1 MKIVQFLHPGGEQ
14 SRKNGSVWNLGK
26 HKRKFIKAQGTF
38 LDQSNNFSNQ
48 TLGFW
53 GEWEAPSTYQ
63 KLYNNENAYPKY
75 ITEAYYDLTKTKHQ
89 RRSTDPFV
97 FGNQFYYSI
106 CQQGH
111 SPQLR
116 NLNFGDIILFGSRKQ
131 GRFILDTL
139 FVVNDH
145 FPYKRKSIKNLKS
158 EVNDIFYDVTLKPIS
173 KSAKVKKVDFLE
185 NNGKYKPYCDDY
197 EKVSKCI
204 IDEADEYRVYKGL
217 MYKDREKLNN
227 VFSFVPAVILDK
239 EPNGFARPNI
249 FLDKIITQN
258 LTQGFKV
265 TSHSKEEGIEIW
277 QNITKQVFE
286 QGLGLMLEC
295 DLPGVKS
302 NT

>member
-14 SRKNGSVWNLGK
+14 SKKNGSGWNLGK
-26 HKRKFIKAQGTF
+26 HKRKFIKSDGTI
-38 LDQSNNFSNQ
+38 LDSKQNTQ
-48 TLGFW
+48 TGTLGFW

-63 KLYNNENAYPKY
+63 ILKNNEDAYPKY
-75 ITEAYYDLTKTKHQ
+75 VTEAYYVATKTKQQ

-158 EVNDIFYDVTLKPIS
+158 DVNDVFYDVTLIPVS
-173 KSAKVKKVDFLE
+173 KSAKAKKVDLLE
-185 NNGKYKPYCDDY
+185 KNGKYKPYCDDY

-204 IDEADEYRVYKGL
+204 TDEADEYRVYKGL
-217 MYKDREKLNN
+217 MYEDREKFNN
-227 VFSFVPAVILDK
+227 IFSFVPAVILDK

-249 FLDKIITQN
+249 VLDNIITQN
-258 LTQGFKV
+258 HGQGLKITEHSPEKV
-265 TSHSKEEGIEIW
+265 IEIW
-277 QNITKQVFE
+277 QNITNQVFE

-295 DLPGVKS
+295 ELPGIKIK
-302 NT
+302 